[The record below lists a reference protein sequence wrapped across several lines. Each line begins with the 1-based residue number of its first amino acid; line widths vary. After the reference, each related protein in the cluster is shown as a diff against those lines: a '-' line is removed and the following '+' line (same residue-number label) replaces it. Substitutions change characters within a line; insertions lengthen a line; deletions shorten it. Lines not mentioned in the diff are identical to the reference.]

1 MLLKRR
7 FYNVNFCL
15 TFYTIMVHNY
25 NIIMKTAFDLVKI
38 LLNNLFRFDLSST
51 CKLVL
56 LSLADCY
63 NPKHEYVFPKQ
74 STIAKKLGITEKS
87 VSRAI
92 NTLEKF
98 CIISKTRKYS
108 NLYTINIK
116 QILDSV
122 KIDLFKVTN
131 FPLEKDKLSSANITN
146 KEEIKEQDFDK
157 NFSSKDSDS
166 VKKTQ
171 KLIGSFKAME
181 LKEDYTSWSREQ
193 AVRHLV
199 RVIPAPVLKKSPLA
213 KYLMEKYSITIDE
226 VMKLKKEHKPGED

>member
-1 MLLKRR
+1 M
-7 FYNVNFCL
+7 
-15 TFYTIMVHNY
+15 
-25 NIIMKTAFDLVKI
+25 
-38 LLNNLFRFDLSST
+38 
-51 CKLVL
+51 
-56 LSLADCY
+56 
-63 NPKHEYVFPKQ
+63 
-74 STIAKKLGITEKS
+74 
-87 VSRAI
+87 
-92 NTLEKF
+92 
-98 CIISKTRKYS
+98 
-108 NLYTINIK
+108 
-116 QILDSV
+116 DSV

-146 KEEIKEQDFDK
+146 KEKIKEQDFDK

-171 KLIGSFKAME
+171 ELIGSYKAME

-193 AVRHLV
+193 SVRHLV

>member
-1 MLLKRR
+1 
-7 FYNVNFCL
+7 
-15 TFYTIMVHNY
+15 MVHNY

-131 FPLEKDKLSSANITN
+131 FPLE
-146 KEEIKEQDFDK
+146 DFDK
-157 NFSSKDSDS
+157 KIFSKDSDS

-171 KLIGSFKAME
+171 ELIGSFKAME

>member
-1 MLLKRR
+1 
-7 FYNVNFCL
+7 
-15 TFYTIMVHNY
+15 MVHNY

-74 STIAKKLGITEKS
+74 STIAKKLGIT
-87 VSRAI
+87 
-92 NTLEKF
+92 
-98 CIISKTRKYS
+98 
-108 NLYTINIK
+108 
-116 QILDSV
+116 
-122 KIDLFKVTN
+122 DLFKVTN

-171 KLIGSFKAME
+171 ELIGSFKAME

-193 AVRHLV
+193 SVRHLV